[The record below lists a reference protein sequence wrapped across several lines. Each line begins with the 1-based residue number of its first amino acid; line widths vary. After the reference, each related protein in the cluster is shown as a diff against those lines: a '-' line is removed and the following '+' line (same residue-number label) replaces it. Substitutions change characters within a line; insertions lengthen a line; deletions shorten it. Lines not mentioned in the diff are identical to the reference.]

1 MAGWNVRLA
10 RPMRLMNDEMGHR
23 CEHHLRKKITSTA
36 ISAGMMSTDQ
46 VTSPPPNSAISRN
59 TMANDRPTGHTRQ
72 NTGNPKM
79 AAESRVPP
87 RIMWRESAGFRSA
100 QEEHPPAHEVFRARF
115 SAAERGVAFV
125 AGAAEVASVA
135 EGRPRS
141 PPTEEIPGA
150 ASGAEEI
157 PEAAPAVEVPPFLKM
172 PRSLLHTG
180 TGQSHPQK
188 ARPRSRMA
196 ATAST
201 MEMTARGTSILLAS
215 MVPKAPIGQ
224 ISEMDSQPKADS
236 VPALTWAA

>member
-10 RPMRLMNDEMGHR
+10 RPMRLMNDERGHK
-23 CEHHLRKKITSTA
+23 CEHHLRKKITSAA

-46 VTSPPPNSAISRN
+46 VTSPPPNSAMSRN
-59 TMANDRPTGHTRQ
+59 TMANERPTGHTRQ

-87 RIMWRESAGFRSA
+87 RMMWRESAGFRSA
-100 QEEHPPAHEVFRARF
+100 QEEHPPVHEVFRARF
-115 SAAERGVAFV
+115 SAAERGAAFV
-125 AGAAEVASVA
+125 VAAPVPGVASVA

-141 PPTEEIPGA
+141 PPTEEVL
-150 ASGAEEI
+150 S
-157 PEAAPAVEVPPFLKM
+157 PFLKM

-188 ARPRSRMA
+188 ARPKSRMA

-224 ISEMDSQPKADS
+224 MSEIDSQPKADR